1 MDKQRV
7 VLTALVTF
15 SPVNLPEGRCKMLS
29 TVGRYAETK
38 PSKITKQTTDLTTM
52 TRRALVDRAPARLS
66 QQCSTLQRDLTPCA
80 YGTEAEITAHA
91 FT

>member
-15 SPVNLPEGRCKMLS
+15 SPVNLPEGRCKILS

-52 TRRALVDRAPARLS
+52 TRRALVDRTPARLS
-66 QQCSTLQRDLTPCA
+66 QQCYTLQRGLDALRLRNGVKFT
-80 YGTEAEITAHA
+80 A